1 MKEMYSMEANGMTI
15 QNMSGDYFFPDE
27 HIREGLEKVIL
38 FPEADPSHRIP
49 NGSAWTYKENVYRPE
64 ILGDDVGCGI
74 TGFML
79 QNYDSIDEL
88 ADETLKVLEKEDIS
102 IGRGNHFIDICE
114 GYDSTHKTLFIHS
127 DMNKEGVTPKTLQKA
142 QQMQKDAVEKR
153 VDVIDTLTSK
163 LGLKTEYLDDWT
175 HNTVESED
183 GMVYR
188 KGTISV
194 VDNEG
199 ILALNPFDGML
210 LYGADFSDYDGMMQH
225 STGVDR
231 EDRVD
236 MTPYLHGQVGKKRVF
251 RTKGERPENLYK
263 EYRSPSS
270 FAEAFSM
277 EYWPVKKLKSELV
290 IKTD

>member
-1 MKEMYSMEANGMTI
+1 MKGMYSMEADGMTI

-27 HIREGLEKVIL
+27 RMREGLEKVIL
-38 FPEADPSHRIP
+38 FPESDPSHRIP
-49 NGSAWTYKENVYRPE
+49 NGSAWRYKENVYRPE

-79 QNYDSIDEL
+79 QKYDSLEEL

-114 GYDSTHKTLFIHS
+114 GYNSTHKTLFIHS
-127 DMNKEGVTPKTLQKA
+127 DMNKEGVTPKTFQRA

-153 VDVIDTLTSK
+153 VEVIEALTSK
-163 LGLKTEYLDDWT
+163 LGLNTEYLGDWT
-175 HNTVESED
+175 HNTVENED
-183 GMVYR
+183 GVVYR

-194 VDNEG
+194 ADKRG

-210 LYGADFSDYDGMMQH
+210 LYGADFSEYDNMMQH

-231 EDRVD
+231 EERVD
-236 MTPYLHGQVGKKRVF
+236 MTAYLHGQTGKKRVF
-251 RTKGERPENLYK
+251 NTKGKEPDNLYK
-263 EYRSPSS
+263 EYRPPSS
-270 FAEAFSM
+270 FANEFAM
-277 EYWPVKKLKSELV
+277 EYWPVKMLKSELV